1 MSNTSSSIRAF
12 SRPLG
17 GLLAFGLGVA
27 GFAAPALHDLGQTFS
42 TALIVAGLG
51 VYHVSVNGTRHIT
64 TTTTTSTVPTTGA

>member
-1 MSNTSSSIRAF
+1 MSNTSSNLRAF

-64 TTTTTSTVPTTGA
+64 TSTTTTVPTTGA

>member
-64 TTTTTSTVPTTGA
+64 TTTTTTVPTTDA